1 MTVDRRKYHYLQ
13 WVSPLITI
21 VTLIIGAVV
30 WVNTMSGI
38 PPRVTKAEE
47 RISELE
53 KSQARTLAK
62 WCSRSSERWISF
74 PTSDLPAYTVNF
86 AISIR
91 LWQRSKGSAA
101 VREKECQR
109 EEI

>member
-1 MTVDRRKYHYLQ
+1 MAIDRRKYQYLQ

-21 VTLIIGAVV
+21 ATLIIGAVV

-53 KSQARTLAK
+53 KSQTAMNVKADMTLNAVYEI
-62 WCSRSSERWISF
+62 RSV
-74 PTSDLPAYTVNF
+74 LM
-86 AISIR
+86 
-91 LWQRSKGSAA
+91 KG
-101 VREKECQR
+101 R
-109 EEI
+109 